1 MKILF
6 VSAGYPP
13 SSRGGT
19 EIHARDL
26 AAALRALG
34 HEISVFC
41 REGDGRRPDFAE
53 RDEVVDGVRVR
64 RLNYNFGDAVDFSF
78 IHDNPRID
86 AAFDRFLQEIRPDV
100 VHVHHLTCLS
110 TGILDRAK
118 ASGIATCMTL
128 HDFWMSCPRGQRIT
142 AELER
147 CETIDRSLCAP
158 CLSRLW
164 PHFSID
170 RGVLLALD
178 EKIRARLLG
187 ADLLVA
193 PSAAHREKMLE
204 AGLDPARTV
213 VVPHGL
219 DGEKLKSAVR
229 ERDRVRRIG
238 FIGSV
243 IPSKGVH
250 VLVEAWRKC
259 ARPDV
264 ALEIHGDVLDF
275 HGDRAYGDRL
285 RKAAGDAAVSF
296 RGGYDPE
303 SLTGILRNLDLIVV
317 PSVWRESFCLTIR
330 EAFLAG
336 IPVLASDLGGIREAF
351 IDGKGGRFFRAGDV
365 DDLAAKLQDLLDD
378 PARYRAL
385 ATTIPAVRSMAD
397 CAAETA
403 VHYEAIRSSRLIHAP
418 SAATAAPSAVVT
430 TAAPAAAAHGDGPY
444 ATVFIPTWNGGPLF
458 ETVLDKV
465 RAQKTS
471 FSFEVLVIDS
481 GSRDGTVE
489 AVRRRPDV
497 RLIEIPNAEFNH
509 GLTRN
514 RAVREAK
521 GAIVALLTQDAEP
534 FDDGWLERLV
544 SNFADP
550 DVAGAYCHQHPR
562 PDCNPFQRD
571 RLKGW
576 TKESGTPEV
585 RRLDDPSKWESMH
598 PYDRFRLA
606 AFDDVASCVRK
617 SDMETLPFAKR
628 QFGEDVE
635 WGRRAILAGR
645 KIVMDPGAVVIHS
658 HDSPVLY
665 EFKRV
670 YLDHQNLFDLFGLR
684 TIPKAWMV
692 AWFSCRYFVS
702 LLPPVWKDDR
712 SLGYRLLWTLK
723 LPLYAFTQNL
733 AQYLGAKSAIWKR
746 EGRMEWFDRLLRK
759 AV

>member
-1 MKILF
+1 MKVLF
-6 VSAGYPP
+6 VASGYPP
-13 SSRGGT
+13 SARGGT

-26 AAALRALG
+26 AEALRAKG
-34 HEISVFC
+34 HELAVFC
-41 REGDGRRPDFAE
+41 REGDGARPDFAE
-53 RDEVVDGVRVR
+53 RDEVVSGVKVR
-64 RLNYNFGDAVDFSF
+64 RLNYNFGDAADFSF

-86 AAFDRFLQEIRPDV
+86 AAFERFLREFRPDV

-118 ASGIATCMTL
+118 AAQVPTCMTL
-128 HDFWMSCPRGQRIT
+128 HDFWMACPRGQRIT

-147 CETIDRSLCAP
+147 CETIDRGVCAP

-164 PHFSID
+164 PHFAID
-170 RGVLLALD
+170 RGTLETLD

-187 ADLLVA
+187 VDLLLS

-204 AGLDPARTV
+204 SGLDPARVV

-219 DGEKLKSAVR
+219 DGKNLRAAKR
-229 ERDRVRRIG
+229 DRDRVRRIG

-250 VLVEAWRKC
+250 VLVEAWAKC
-259 ARPDV
+259 VRPDV
-264 ALEIHGDVLDF
+264 RLEIHGDVLDF
-275 HGDRAYGDRL
+275 HGDRNYGERL
-285 RKAAGDAAVSF
+285 RAAAGDAAVSF

-303 SLTGILRNLDLIVV
+303 GLPGILRDLDLVVV

-336 IPVLASDLGGIREAF
+336 VPVLASELGGIREAF
-351 IDGKGGRFFRAGDV
+351 VDGSGGRFFRAGDAE
-365 DDLAAKLQDLLDD
+365 DLRAKLCELVDD

-385 ATTIPAVRSMAD
+385 ATSIPPVRDMAD

-403 VHYEAIRSSRLIHAP
+403 TLYERMIAP
-418 SAATAAPSAVVT
+418 RRSAAPTVPAASSSTAT
-430 TAAPAAAAHGDGPY
+430 TAAATHGDGPY

-471 FSFEVLVIDS
+471 FPFEVLVIDS

-489 AVRRRPDV
+489 AVRRRLDV

-521 GAIVALLTQDAEP
+521 GAVVALLTQDAEP

-550 DVAGAYCHQHPR
+550 EVAGAYCHQHPR

-585 RRLDDPSKWESMH
+585 RRLADPAAWETMH

-617 SDMETLPFAKR
+617 SDMEALPFAKR

-692 AWFSCRYFVS
+692 AWFSCRYFAS